1 MEVVKIVMIGIT
13 GVLLALF
20 LKESK
25 PEYSVYLSFAVGI
38 CILGYAVEKLSYLFE
53 SIKKIQEFL
62 PVDEKYV
69 LVLLKMTGAT
79 YIGQFSSSICKDAG
93 YAAIAGQIELFVKL
107 YLMVLSLPVLLALVE
122 TIHNFL
128 LKEEKFDSY
137 WQFFCSVWNL
147 EQLLYRQGKN
157 RENSRKKKQDRS

>member
-25 PEYSVYLSFAVGI
+25 PEYSVYLSLVIGI
-38 CILGYAVEKLSYLFE
+38 CILGYAVGKLSYLFE

-69 LVLLKMTGAT
+69 IVLLKMTGAT

-128 LKEEKFDSY
+128 LCKEKIFDSY
-137 WQFFCSVWNL
+137 W
-147 EQLLYRQGKN
+147 
-157 RENSRKKKQDRS
+157 

>member
-1 MEVVKIVMIGIT
+1 MEVVKIMMIGIT

-128 LKEEKFDSY
+128 L
-137 WQFFCSVWNL
+137 
-147 EQLLYRQGKN
+147 
-157 RENSRKKKQDRS
+157 

>member
-1 MEVVKIVMIGIT
+1 MEVVKIVMMGIT

-128 LKEEKFDSY
+128 L
-137 WQFFCSVWNL
+137 
-147 EQLLYRQGKN
+147 
-157 RENSRKKKQDRS
+157 

>member
-25 PEYSVYLSFAVGI
+25 PEYSVYLSLVIGI
-38 CILGYAVEKLSYLFE
+38 CILGYAVGKLSYLFE

-69 LVLLKMTGAT
+69 IVLLKMTGAT

-93 YAAIAGQIELFVKL
+93 YAAIAGQIELSVKL

-128 LKEEKFDSY
+128 L
-137 WQFFCSVWNL
+137 
-147 EQLLYRQGKN
+147 
-157 RENSRKKKQDRS
+157 

>member
-69 LVLLKMTGAT
+69 LVMLKMTGAT

-128 LKEEKFDSY
+128 L
-137 WQFFCSVWNL
+137 
-147 EQLLYRQGKN
+147 
-157 RENSRKKKQDRS
+157 

>member
-53 SIKKIQEFL
+53 IIKKIQELL

-128 LKEEKFDSY
+128 L
-137 WQFFCSVWNL
+137 
-147 EQLLYRQGKN
+147 
-157 RENSRKKKQDRS
+157 

>member
-128 LKEEKFDSY
+128 F
-137 WQFFCSVWNL
+137 
-147 EQLLYRQGKN
+147 
-157 RENSRKKKQDRS
+157 

>member
-107 YLMVLSLPVLLALVE
+107 YLMVLSLPVLLALAE

-128 LKEEKFDSY
+128 L
-137 WQFFCSVWNL
+137 
-147 EQLLYRQGKN
+147 
-157 RENSRKKKQDRS
+157 

>member
-25 PEYSVYLSFAVGI
+25 PEYSVYLSFDGVI

-128 LKEEKFDSY
+128 L
-137 WQFFCSVWNL
+137 
-147 EQLLYRQGKN
+147 
-157 RENSRKKKQDRS
+157 

>member
-69 LVLLKMTGAT
+69 LVLLKMTGVT
-79 YIGQFSSSICKDAG
+79 YIGQFSAGICKDAG
-93 YAAIAGQIELFVKL
+93 HQATAVQIEMFCRLAILVQSVPIL
-107 YLMVLSLPVLLALVE
+107 QALLE
-122 TIHNFL
+122 TIQEFMT
-128 LKEEKFDSY
+128 
-137 WQFFCSVWNL
+137 
-147 EQLLYRQGKN
+147 
-157 RENSRKKKQDRS
+157 

>member
-25 PEYSVYLSFAVGI
+25 LEYSVYLSFAVGI

-128 LKEEKFDSY
+128 L
-137 WQFFCSVWNL
+137 
-147 EQLLYRQGKN
+147 
-157 RENSRKKKQDRS
+157 

>member
-13 GVLLALF
+13 GVLLVLF

-128 LKEEKFDSY
+128 L
-137 WQFFCSVWNL
+137 
-147 EQLLYRQGKN
+147 
-157 RENSRKKKQDRS
+157 

>member
-1 MEVVKIVMIGIT
+1 M
-13 GVLLALF
+13 
-20 LKESK
+20 
-25 PEYSVYLSFAVGI
+25 
-38 CILGYAVEKLSYLFE
+38 EKLSYLFE

-79 YIGQFSSSICKDAG
+79 YIGQLSSSICKDAG

-128 LKEEKFDSY
+128 L
-137 WQFFCSVWNL
+137 
-147 EQLLYRQGKN
+147 
-157 RENSRKKKQDRS
+157 

>member
-38 CILGYAVEKLSYLFE
+38 CILGYAVEKLSYLFK

-128 LKEEKFDSY
+128 L
-137 WQFFCSVWNL
+137 
-147 EQLLYRQGKN
+147 
-157 RENSRKKKQDRS
+157 

>member
-122 TIHNFL
+122 TIHNL
-128 LKEEKFDSY
+128 L
-137 WQFFCSVWNL
+137 L
-147 EQLLYRQGKN
+147 
-157 RENSRKKKQDRS
+157 

>member
-53 SIKKIQEFL
+53 SIKKIQEIL

-128 LKEEKFDSY
+128 L
-137 WQFFCSVWNL
+137 
-147 EQLLYRQGKN
+147 
-157 RENSRKKKQDRS
+157 

>member
-69 LVLLKMTGAT
+69 IVLLKMTGAT
-79 YIGQFSSSICKDAG
+79 YVGQFSSSICKDAG

-128 LKEEKFDSY
+128 L
-137 WQFFCSVWNL
+137 
-147 EQLLYRQGKN
+147 
-157 RENSRKKKQDRS
+157 

>member
-107 YLMVLSLPVLLALVE
+107 YLMVLSLPVLLPLVE

-128 LKEEKFDSY
+128 L
-137 WQFFCSVWNL
+137 
-147 EQLLYRQGKN
+147 
-157 RENSRKKKQDRS
+157 

>member
-122 TIHNFL
+122 TTHNFL
-128 LKEEKFDSY
+128 L
-137 WQFFCSVWNL
+137 
-147 EQLLYRQGKN
+147 
-157 RENSRKKKQDRS
+157 

>member
-25 PEYSVYLSFAVGI
+25 PEYSIYLSFAVGI

-69 LVLLKMTGAT
+69 LVLLKMTGVT

-128 LKEEKFDSY
+128 L
-137 WQFFCSVWNL
+137 
-147 EQLLYRQGKN
+147 
-157 RENSRKKKQDRS
+157 

>member
-69 LVLLKMTGAT
+69 LVLLKMTGVT
-79 YIGQFSSSICKDAG
+79 YVGQFSSSICKDAG

-128 LKEEKFDSY
+128 L
-137 WQFFCSVWNL
+137 
-147 EQLLYRQGKN
+147 
-157 RENSRKKKQDRS
+157 

>member
-79 YIGQFSSSICKDAG
+79 YIGQFSSSICICKDAG

-107 YLMVLSLPVLLALVE
+107 YLMVLSLPVLLTLVE

-128 LKEEKFDSY
+128 L
-137 WQFFCSVWNL
+137 
-147 EQLLYRQGKN
+147 
-157 RENSRKKKQDRS
+157 

>member
-79 YIGQFSSSICKDAG
+79 YIGQFSSSICG

-128 LKEEKFDSY
+128 L
-137 WQFFCSVWNL
+137 
-147 EQLLYRQGKN
+147 
-157 RENSRKKKQDRS
+157 

>member
-25 PEYSVYLSFAVGI
+25 PEYSVYLSFSVGI

-128 LKEEKFDSY
+128 L
-137 WQFFCSVWNL
+137 
-147 EQLLYRQGKN
+147 
-157 RENSRKKKQDRS
+157 

>member
-25 PEYSVYLSFAVGI
+25 PEYSVYLSLVIGI
-38 CILGYAVEKLSYLFE
+38 CILGYAVGKLSYLFE

-69 LVLLKMTGAT
+69 LVLLKMTGVT

-128 LKEEKFDSY
+128 L
-137 WQFFCSVWNL
+137 
-147 EQLLYRQGKN
+147 
-157 RENSRKKKQDRS
+157 

>member
-25 PEYSVYLSFAVGI
+25 PEYSVYLSLAVGI

-69 LVLLKMTGAT
+69 MVLLKMTGAT

-128 LKEEKFDSY
+128 L
-137 WQFFCSVWNL
+137 
-147 EQLLYRQGKN
+147 
-157 RENSRKKKQDRS
+157 

>member
-38 CILGYAVEKLSYLFE
+38 SILGYAVEKLSYLFE

-69 LVLLKMTGAT
+69 IVLLKMTGAT
-79 YIGQFSSSICKDAG
+79 YVGQFSSSICKDAG

-128 LKEEKFDSY
+128 L
-137 WQFFCSVWNL
+137 
-147 EQLLYRQGKN
+147 
-157 RENSRKKKQDRS
+157 

>member
-1 MEVVKIVMIGIT
+1 MEVVKIVMTGIT

-128 LKEEKFDSY
+128 L
-137 WQFFCSVWNL
+137 
-147 EQLLYRQGKN
+147 
-157 RENSRKKKQDRS
+157 

>member
-1 MEVVKIVMIGIT
+1 MEVVKIVMIVIT

-20 LKESK
+20 LTERK

-128 LKEEKFDSY
+128 L
-137 WQFFCSVWNL
+137 
-147 EQLLYRQGKN
+147 
-157 RENSRKKKQDRS
+157 

>member
-25 PEYSVYLSFAVGI
+25 PEYSVYLSLVIGI
-38 CILGYAVEKLSYLFE
+38 CILGYAVGKLSYLFE

-69 LVLLKMTGAT
+69 IVLLKMTGVT

-128 LKEEKFDSY
+128 L
-137 WQFFCSVWNL
+137 
-147 EQLLYRQGKN
+147 
-157 RENSRKKKQDRS
+157 

>member
-128 LKEEKFDSY
+128 
-137 WQFFCSVWNL
+137 V
-147 EQLLYRQGKN
+147 
-157 RENSRKKKQDRS
+157 

>member
-25 PEYSVYLSFAVGI
+25 PEYSVYISLAIGI
-38 CILGYAVEKLSYLFE
+38 CILGYAVGKLAYLFE
-53 SIKKIQEFL
+53 SIKKIQQYL

-69 LVLLKMTGAT
+69 AILLKMTGAT
-79 YIGQFSSSICKDAG
+79 YIGQFSSSLCKDAG
-93 YAAIAGQIELFVKL
+93 YAAVAGQIELFVKL
-107 YLMVLSLPVLLALVE
+107 YLMTLSLPVLVALIE

-128 LKEEKFDSY
+128 
-137 WQFFCSVWNL
+137 V
-147 EQLLYRQGKN
+147 
-157 RENSRKKKQDRS
+157 

>member
-62 PVDEKYV
+62 PVDVKYV

-128 LKEEKFDSY
+128 L
-137 WQFFCSVWNL
+137 
-147 EQLLYRQGKN
+147 
-157 RENSRKKKQDRS
+157 

>member
-69 LVLLKMTGAT
+69 LVLLKMSGAT

-128 LKEEKFDSY
+128 L
-137 WQFFCSVWNL
+137 
-147 EQLLYRQGKN
+147 
-157 RENSRKKKQDRS
+157 

>member
-38 CILGYAVEKLSYLFE
+38 CILGYAVEKLSYLFG

-128 LKEEKFDSY
+128 L
-137 WQFFCSVWNL
+137 
-147 EQLLYRQGKN
+147 
-157 RENSRKKKQDRS
+157 

>member
-38 CILGYAVEKLSYLFE
+38 CILGYAMEKLSYLFE

-128 LKEEKFDSY
+128 L
-137 WQFFCSVWNL
+137 
-147 EQLLYRQGKN
+147 
-157 RENSRKKKQDRS
+157 

>member
-122 TIHNFL
+122 TLHNFL
-128 LKEEKFDSY
+128 L
-137 WQFFCSVWNL
+137 
-147 EQLLYRQGKN
+147 
-157 RENSRKKKQDRS
+157 

>member
-1 MEVVKIVMIGIT
+1 MEAVKIVMIGIT

-128 LKEEKFDSY
+128 L
-137 WQFFCSVWNL
+137 
-147 EQLLYRQGKN
+147 
-157 RENSRKKKQDRS
+157 